1 MVLACRKWR
10 TRNVWWWK
18 CWKWEPWRKR
28 HRLLLSTWAL
38 DGGADL
44 VLFAPGRQDLR
55 RSGPLLARHRHRRRQ
70 PHRHRRHTL
79 WRLLSYLNTARRCS
93 DSAFAISIPHGAAAT
108 ARVPSQYRTAL
119 QPQRFCYLNTARR
132 CSDSACAISIPYG
145 AAATALVLS
154 QYRTA
159 LQREASRG
167 RHEAVTRRHEAVTRP
182 SRGRHE
188 ASPHRTALQPQR
200 FCYLNIARP
209 CSHSAFP
216 ISIPHGAAAIARLP
230 SQYRTSSW
238 PMGSR
243 LGKYAHRNL
252 RFCDN

>member
-1 MVLACRKWR
+1 MVHRFSNRVRGPLTESLDLTLSGPRLPRLRWRITRWTCKHRLRRQRQMVLACRKWR

-18 CWKWEPWRKR
+18 CWKWEPWPKR

-119 QPQRFCYLNTARR
+119 QREHW
-132 CSDSACAISIPYG
+132 SISCF
-145 AAATALVLS
+145 ALVTANIDGRFRFLHWS
-154 QYRTA
+154 QLILMVDFA
-159 LQREASRG
+159 
-167 RHEAVTRRHEAVTRP
+167 
-182 SRGRHE
+182 
-188 ASPHRTALQPQR
+188 
-200 FCYLNIARP
+200 FCTG
-209 CSHSAFP
+209 HS
-216 ISIPHGAAAIARLP
+216 
-230 SQYRTSSW
+230 
-238 PMGSR
+238 
-243 LGKYAHRNL
+243 
-252 RFCDN
+252 